1 MVTLLGSELE
11 IQYITLHTVYSNL
24 SVYKCELQRNLE
36 VIHRQFW
43 KAHFFELLID
53 FLLQVQRS
61 YLREDGEARDHHS
74 PS

>member
-36 VIHRQFW
+36 VIHRQNFG
-43 KAHFFELLID
+43 KLIS
-53 FLLQVQRS
+53 LNYS
-61 YLREDGEARDHHS
+61 
-74 PS
+74 

>member
-11 IQYITLHTVYSNL
+11 IQYITLHTVHSNL

-36 VIHRQFW
+36 VILLHTTDKIL
-43 KAHFFELLID
+43 KAHFFEPLTD

-61 YLREDGEARDHHS
+61 LLYKT
-74 PS
+74 